1 MKTFICQH
9 CGAELPITAFSKNK
23 TKKNGINTWCKKCD
37 SQYKAKYRAEHT
49 EEIRKSKQKC
59 YFSKKEQY
67 QQRLKENYLK
77 TRWTQV
83 NPFCKDYEKIENY
96 EMAKADN
103 FIGWDRHHRLETHNS
118 DGVKRIV
125 NLTPEELIALDM
137 YYNRPPEELI
147 WLRHGEHT
155 KLHKGNK

>member
-49 EEIRKSKQKC
+49 EKIRKAKQKC
-59 YFSKKEQY
+59 YLSKKEQY

-96 EMAKADN
+96 ELAKVDN

-118 DGVKRIV
+118 DGEKRIV
-125 NLTPEELIALDM
+125 NLTPEELLALDM

-155 KLHKGNK
+155 KLHKGSK